1 MKRFIALTLCLVT
14 VLLMCACGAPAAT
27 GDESTPPPT
36 TEPVV
41 EIDYDTPLCDG
52 KTLKLLVISSSFGLN
67 TTNFLYEIAKDQG
80 CTNIVIGRLFQA
92 ECTLKMH
99 VQNADRNAMAY
110 RYYKKN
116 SDADWTIMENIS
128 MEYGIKDEQWDI
140 IFLQHSAEG
149 GAQTQTYGDYIPKLM
164 TYIDGLKTNPKARY
178 VWNMTWAFPQNSTA
192 ASYVA
197 LGSNQMKHYEA
208 IVQATKDNVIPVK
221 EFVDIIP
228 SGTAVQN
235 VRTSYIGDT
244 LNRDS
249 MHLNELGYVIAGCM
263 VYATLTRK
271 PIESLEI
278 SAFSP
283 TLTVREEQKLVI
295 LEAVNN
301 ALKTPYEVT
310 QSAYTE
316 RPEVTSGVT
325 ETPEDPGAD
334 EGAELEETQPVEQP
348 TDAT

>member
-1 MKRFIALTLCLVT
+1 MKRFIALALCLIT
-14 VLLMCACGAPAAT
+14 VLLMVACEAPAGNNT
-27 GDESTPPPT
+27 ESTPAT
-36 TEPVV
+36 TEAAG
-41 EIDYDTPLCDG
+41 IDHDTPLCDG

-67 TTNFLYEIAKDQG
+67 TTNFLYEVAKDQG
-80 CTNIVIGRLFQA
+80 CTDIVIGRLFQA

-99 VQNADRNAMAY
+99 VQNANRNAMVY

-116 SDADWTIMENIS
+116 SDADWTIMENIP
-128 MEYGIKDEQWDI
+128 MEYGIKDEEWDI

-149 GAQTQTYGDYIPKLM
+149 GAQSQTYGDYIPTLM

-192 ASYVA
+192 VSFVA
-197 LGSNQMKHYEA
+197 LGSDQMKHYEA
-208 IVQATKDNVIPVK
+208 IVNATKEHVVPVE

-235 VRTSYIGDT
+235 VRTSFIGDT

-263 VYATLTRK
+263 VYATLTRQ
-271 PIESLEI
+271 PIEKLDI
-278 SAFSP
+278 STFSS
-283 TLTVREEQKLVI
+283 TLTVTEAQKAVI

-301 ALKTPYEVT
+301 ALENPFQVT
-310 QSAYTE
+310 QSTYTE
-316 RPEVTSGVT
+316 RPGDAGSVTVDDVDA
-325 ETPEDPGAD
+325 P
-334 EGAELEETQPVEQP
+334 EETEPVETEPEVQP
-348 TDAT
+348 TDAA

>member
-14 VLLMCACGAPAAT
+14 VLLMGACSVPAQS
-27 GDESTPPPT
+27 GDASDTTPAT
-36 TEPVV
+36 TEAAG
-41 EIDYDTPLCDG
+41 IDYDTPLCDG

-67 TTNFLYEIAKDQG
+67 TTNFLYEVAKDQG

-99 VQNADRNAMAY
+99 VQNAERNAMVY

-116 SDADWTIMENIS
+116 SDADWTIMENIP
-128 MEYGIKDEQWDI
+128 MEYGIKDEEWDI

-149 GAQTQTYGDYIPKLM
+149 GAQSQTYGDYIPRLM
-164 TYIDGLKTNPKARY
+164 TYVDGLKTNPKARY
-178 VWNMTWAFPQNSTA
+178 VWNMTWAFPQDSHA
-192 ASYVA
+192 VSFVA
-197 LGSNQMKHYEA
+197 LGSDQMKHYEA
-208 IVQATKDNVIPVK
+208 IVNATKEHVVPVK

-271 PIESLEI
+271 PIEKLDI
-278 SAFSP
+278 STFSS
-283 TLTVREEQKLVI
+283 TLTVTDAQKAVI

-301 ALKTPYEVT
+301 ALQTPFEVT
-310 QSAYTE
+310 QSTYTE
-316 RPEVTSGVT
+316 RPADSSSVT
-325 ETPEDPGAD
+325 AD
-334 EGAELEETQPVEQP
+334 DVDAPEETEPVETEPEVQA
-348 TDAT
+348 TDAA